1 MFFFIDRLRIGIVPS
16 IGIFM
21 GAGALLIARLVVR
34 ARARAA
40 GARRALAVALGVVV
54 VGAVTANR
62 PFLLVDTSNEWNKA
76 GIVLRL
82 NGRPREAEAAF
93 RRALAAN
100 AASSNAYLN
109 LAVLYRETGR
119 GEDAARAQAAAD
131 ELLARERIAVER
143 YRRALGGIE

>member
-1 MFFFIDRLRIGIVPS
+1 
-16 IGIFM
+16 
-21 GAGALLIARLVVR
+21 
-34 ARARAA
+34 
-40 GARRALAVALGVVV
+40 
-54 VGAVTANR
+54 
-62 PFLLVDTSNEWNKA
+62 VDTSNEWNKA

-82 NGRPREAEAAF
+82 NGRPEEAEAAF

-100 AASSNAYLN
+100 AASSNAWLN

-131 ELLARERIAVER
+131 DLLARERIAVER